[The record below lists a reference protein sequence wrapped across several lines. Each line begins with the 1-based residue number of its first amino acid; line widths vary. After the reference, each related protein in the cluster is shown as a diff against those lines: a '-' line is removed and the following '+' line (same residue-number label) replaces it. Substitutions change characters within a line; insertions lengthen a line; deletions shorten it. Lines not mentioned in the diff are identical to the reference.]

1 MENSTNNSNNCIS
14 SINNGEEYEI
24 YLKSDNTEIIMNDE
38 ADEVTK

>member
-14 SINNGEEYEI
+14 SIDNGEEYEI
-24 YLKSDNTEIIMNDE
+24 YLKGDNTEIIKNDE